1 MSKGPVAAESIAF
14 FDFLLGALRVGGAWC
29 EMRPRDGY
37 KTGPVCLVPSGELQG
52 GRFQLNDLAAI
63 ESSHRDSNGCL

>member
-37 KTGPVCLVPSGELQG
+37 KTEGPSLSSSKWGAA
-52 GRFQLNDLAAI
+52 GREISA
-63 ESSHRDSNGCL
+63 